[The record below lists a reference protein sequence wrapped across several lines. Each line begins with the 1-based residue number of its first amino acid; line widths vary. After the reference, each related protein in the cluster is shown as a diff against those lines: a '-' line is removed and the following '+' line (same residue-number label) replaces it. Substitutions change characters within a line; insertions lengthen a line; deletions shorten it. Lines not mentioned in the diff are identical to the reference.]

1 MSTGVCRAP
10 GRHVVV
16 WINPRA
22 GSGAARGRI
31 DALVDRLRGDGF
43 QVTSSADVE
52 ALLEAIGRHERDGR
66 LRVVVAAG
74 GDGTLQRIVG
84 LTTSRTPLLPF
95 PLGTENLVAR
105 HFGISGDPAVLAE
118 TVRCGEEVVVDAGR
132 ANGALFLIMASC
144 GFDADVVRRL
154 HAERSGHIRRWSYA
168 PHVMRA
174 MWRYPFPRLQV
185 RVWGGED
192 LPEERHI
199 EAEARWVFV
208 FNLPRYAMGL
218 PLGHGADE
226 QDGLL
231 DVCLFQRGGVG
242 RGLFYLTQVLAGRH
256 RRLRDVR
263 WFRATRISITGTD
276 AEPSAGAIP
285 CQLDGDPAGTLPL
298 EVEIVPRR
306 VRLLL
311 PAGRGV
317 GRRSSGERRETEE
330 VSDD

>member
-1 MSTGVCRAP
+1 MNAGSCRAT

-31 DALVDRLRGDGF
+31 DALADRLRGDGF

-52 ALLEAIGRHERDGR
+52 ALLKAIRRHERDGQ

-84 LTTSRTPLLPF
+84 LTTPCTPLLPF

-105 HFGISGDPAVLAE
+105 HFGISDDPAVLAE
-118 TVRCGEEVVVDAGR
+118 AVRCGEEVVVDAGR
-132 ANGALFLIMASC
+132 ANGQLFLIMASC

-168 PHVMRA
+168 PHVIRA
-174 MWRYPFPRLQV
+174 MWRYRFPRLQV
-185 RVWGGED
+185 RVWGGDD
-192 LPEERHI
+192 LTAERPV
-199 EAEARWVFV
+199 EVVARWVFV

-218 PLGHGADE
+218 PLGTGADG

-231 DVCLFQRGGVG
+231 DVCTLERGGVG
-242 RGLFYLTQVLAGRH
+242 RGLYYLVQVLARRH
-256 RRLRDVR
+256 RRLNDVHWYR
-263 WFRATRISITGTD
+263 GTRISVTATD
-276 AEPSAGAIP
+276 AETHAGTIP
-285 CQLDGDPAGTLPL
+285 YQLDGDPGGTLPL

-311 PAGRGV
+311 PAGSGR
-317 GRRSSGERRETEE
+317 GRRSWGERSEAE
-330 VSDD
+330 VSDG